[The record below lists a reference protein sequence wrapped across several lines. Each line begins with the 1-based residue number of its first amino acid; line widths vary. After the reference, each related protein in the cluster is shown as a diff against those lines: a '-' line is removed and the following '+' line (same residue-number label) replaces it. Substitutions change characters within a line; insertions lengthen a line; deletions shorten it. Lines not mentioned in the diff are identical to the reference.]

1 MFHILNGDA
10 LLEHFPSTIPG
21 RKLVAREALVDGPVT
36 GISLE
41 GIFSTRLKYMSQ
53 AYQVSETEYADK
65 TIREFHR
72 MRAIPEGATVY
83 LWFED
88 DLFCQVNAW
97 FVASIFDAMPHDL
110 DLYWVTPSADL
121 QMGFGGMNAKEL
133 HTAYKQAV
141 PIDRDDLSTLATMWP
156 AYQHQDFSSMIQLAV
171 ALQPLLPMLPAA
183 VAAHIERFPADGSP
197 GRPQRV
203 LQALQEEHGK
213 DNFGKAFQEF
223 CRTQA
228 IYGFGDL
235 QVRWIWD
242 SLPDH

>member
-10 LLEHFPSTIPG
+10 LLQQFPSTIPG
-21 RKLVAREALVDGPVT
+21 RKLVARECLVDGPVT

-41 GIFSTRLKYMSQ
+41 GLFSTRLKYM
-53 AYQVSETEYADK
+53 ARTYQIDEASYADK
-65 TIREFHR
+65 TIREFNR
-72 MRAIPEGATVY
+72 MRTIPEKATVY

-97 FVASIFDAMPHDL
+97 FVASILDAMPYHL
-110 DLYWVTPSADL
+110 DTNWVTPSTDIAK
-121 QMGFGGMNAKEL
+121 GFGGMGPVDL
-133 HTAYKQAV
+133 HTAYRNAT
-141 PIDRDDLSTLATMWP
+141 PIKRDNLSTLATLWP

-171 ALQPLLPMLPAA
+171 ALQPILPMLPTA

-203 LQALQEEHGK
+203 LKTLQEEFGR

-235 QVRWIWD
+235 QVKRIWD
-242 SLPDH
+242 SLR

>member
-10 LLEHFPSTIPG
+10 LLRQFPSTIPG
-21 RKLVAREALVDGPVT
+21 RKLVARECLVDGPVT

-41 GIFSTRLKYMSQ
+41 GLFSTRLKYMAQ
-53 AYQVSETEYADK
+53 TYRVDEVSYAEK
-65 TIREFHR
+65 TIREFNR
-72 MRAIPEGATVY
+72 MRTIPEGATVY

-97 FVASIFDAMPHDL
+97 FVASIFDATPHDL
-110 DLYWVTPSADL
+110 NIYWVTPSADL
-121 QMGFGGMNAKEL
+121 QKGFGGMNAEEL
-133 HTAYKQAV
+133 RTAFKNATA
-141 PIDRDDLSTLATMWP
+141 ISRDDLATLATMWP

-171 ALQPLLPMLPAA
+171 ALQPILPMLPAA

-203 LQALQEEHGK
+203 LQALQREYGK

-223 CRTQA
+223 SRTQA

-235 QVRWIWD
+235 QVKRIWD
-242 SLPDH
+242 SLS

>member
-10 LLEHFPSTIPG
+10 LLQQFPSTIPG
-21 RKLVAREALVDGPVT
+21 RKLVVRECLVDGPVT

-41 GIFSTRLKYMSQ
+41 GLFSTRLKYMAQ
-53 AYQVSETEYADK
+53 TYRVEEVSYAEK
-65 TIREFHR
+65 TIREFNR
-72 MRAIPEGATVY
+72 MRTIPEGATVY

-110 DLYWVTPSADL
+110 KICWVTPSSDL
-121 QMGFGGMNAKEL
+121 ELGFGGMDSKEL
-133 HTAYKQAV
+133 YSAYKHAS
-141 PIDRDDLSTLATMWP
+141 PIKRDDLSTLATMWP
-156 AYQHQDFSSMIQLAV
+156 AYQHQDFSSLIQLAV
-171 ALQPLLPMLPAA
+171 ALQPILPMLPAA

-203 LQALQEEHGK
+203 LQALQQEYGK

-223 CRTQA
+223 SRTQA

-235 QVRWIWD
+235 QVKRIWD
-242 SLPDH
+242 SLS